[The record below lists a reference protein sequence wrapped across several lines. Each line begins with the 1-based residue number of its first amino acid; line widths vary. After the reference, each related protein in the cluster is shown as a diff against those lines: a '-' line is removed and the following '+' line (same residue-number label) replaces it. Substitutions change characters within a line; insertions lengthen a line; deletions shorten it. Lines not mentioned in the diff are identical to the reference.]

1 METAPAPTECSLTLL
16 YLDTRGRD
24 KFPVTLTSGA
34 GSARIEGV
42 LPKEWACGAAGSALP
57 WHGRGHR
64 FDPDQVH
71 QTTPHKSSICRKLN
85 TPSFRRLGVIWC
97 HARRRLAP
105 TDT

>member
-1 METAPAPTECSLTLL
+1 METAPAPAECSLTLL
-16 YLDTRGRD
+16 YLDTGDAR
-24 KFPVTLTSGA
+24 KFPRELTNEA

-71 QTTPHKSSICRKLN
+71 QTTPYK
-85 TPSFRRLGVIWC
+85 
-97 HARRRLAP
+97 
-105 TDT
+105 